1 MSTGP
6 FPTEDGESTKDYN
19 TKSSWS
25 WFNAF
30 SFNKHFYI
38 KEVNVPNKTVV
49 NITSIRTEP

>member
-6 FPTEDGESTKDYN
+6 FPTEDGESTKVYN